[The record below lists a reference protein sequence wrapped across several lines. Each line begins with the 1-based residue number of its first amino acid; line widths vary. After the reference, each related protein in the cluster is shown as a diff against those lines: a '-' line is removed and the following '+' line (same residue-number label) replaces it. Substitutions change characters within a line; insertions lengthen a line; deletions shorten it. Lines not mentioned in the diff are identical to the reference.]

1 MKELRITVDNELLEK
16 IRSEASRRNTSV
28 KDVII
33 EILKQY
39 FSKGFDLESV
49 VKTKIITVKVP
60 TICLNCKRRIHN
72 ETGLWLKGI
81 GVICKHCLLQ
91 HVKDKFS
98 DRDYRKLMLRLE
110 VELERLK
117 ALKSELQKEV
127 KEYIRKYY
135 VLSYQVDVAIP
146 LMKKLNETLNMLNS
160 LIMHLASM
168 KHEELAYQVSKI
180 IDSLETIRQ
189 EVVKMGIPK
198 TWIEKFA
205 KDIGISKEE
214 LAKIQKEAL
223 KIQIK

>member
-1 MKELRITVDNELLEK
+1 MKEIRVMVDDSLFEK
-16 IRSEASRRNTSV
+16 IRDEANKRNSNIKETIT
-28 KDVII
+28 D
-33 EILKQY
+33 ILKQY
-39 FSKGFDLESV
+39 FSKGLDLESV

-135 VLSYQVDVAIP
+135 VLSYQVDVSLP

-168 KHEELAYQVSKI
+168 KNEELAYQVSKI

-189 EVVKMGIPK
+189 EVVKMEIPK
-198 TWIEKFA
+198 TWIDKFA
-205 KDIGISKEE
+205 KDVGISKEE